1 MLLPG
6 DASMHCCREVAE
18 SQQASNGNQPA
29 LHHACLRAASSIRGC
44 PCRVYSTDVLK
55 KLNGVGSVICG
66 VVKDSL
72 WAQHPPEP
80 GSADE
85 EAAWK
90 DYLSA
95 NVRNHAR
102 IAHCHF
108 VHIVPHPRGPVKD
121 QVYKGPR
128 VSLSGCLNVPL

>member
-72 WAQHPPEP
+72 WAQHPPET

-85 EAAWK
+85 EAAWR

-95 NVRNHAR
+95 NVRNHAAPHCTLPLC
-102 IAHCHF
+102 AHCAF
-108 VHIVPHPRGPVKD
+108 VVQSRIKD
-121 QVYKGPR
+121 IKAR
-128 VSLSGCLNVPL
+128 VSH